1 VGYRTDHA
9 AQRTPCPSRSQVRLI
24 PAIDLKDGRCVR
36 LLHGDF
42 ARETRYAADPL
53 ALLEKYRG
61 LGADWLHVV
70 DLDGAK
76 DGSLGNRAL
85 IAQLAAQQGIKLQ
98 VGGGLR
104 NTAAVTQMLDLGAAR
119 VVIGSAALT
128 QVEQVRAWLEHFGP
142 QHVTLAFDVR
152 LDDAGTPRV
161 ATHGWQRQ
169 SELSLWSA
177 VENFTGSQ
185 LTHVLCTDVGR
196 DGALTGPNIALY
208 CEAARRYPQI
218 QWQASGGIRD
228 ARDLHALT
236 DAGAAAAISG
246 KALLEELI
254 PVEDLQPFLP
264 NA

>member
-1 VGYRTDHA
+1 M
-9 AQRTPCPSRSQVRLI
+9 RLI
-24 PAIDLKDGRCVR
+24 PAIDLKAGHCVR
-36 LLHGDF
+36 LLNGDF
-42 ARETRYAADPL
+42 ARETRYGADPE
-53 ALLEKYRG
+53 ALLGKYLE

-76 DGSLGNRAL
+76 DGNLANRA
-85 IAQLAAQQGIKLQ
+85 IIMRLAAQKAMNLQ

-104 NTAAVTQMLDLGAAR
+104 TTARVAQMLDLGVAR
-119 VVIGSAALT
+119 VVIGSAAISD
-128 QVEQVRAWLEHFGP
+128 VAAVHGWLEQFGP
-142 QHVTLAFDVR
+142 ERVAVAFDVR
-152 LDDAGTPRV
+152 LDDAGTARV

-177 VENFTGSQ
+177 LENFAGTR

-208 CEAARRYPQI
+208 REAVQRHSRI
-218 QWQASGGIRD
+218 RWQASGGIRD
-228 ARDLHALT
+228 ARDLHALRA
-236 DAGAAAAISG
+236 AGAAAAVSG

-254 PVEDLQPFLP
+254 PAEELQPFLP